1 VPEPERRK
9 YDSPVRRRQAA
20 ETRERIVAAGSA
32 LVHGFERWDWREL
45 TVRAVAR
52 EAGISE
58 RTVYRH
64 FADETALRD
73 AVMQRLHEEAGVSV
87 EGLEVERFG
96 ELTGRVFAYLASF
109 EAKPR
114 PFGDPTFA
122 ATDQAIRDALVAAV
136 APATTGWPATDRA
149 LAAAVLDVLLSLP
162 TYERL
167 TGAWGLE
174 PEQAARAARWVI
186 GLVEQALAE
195 GRRPP
200 RTAAPAAQG
209 RTSGKVS

>member
-1 VPEPERRK
+1 MPDAERRK

-20 ETRERIVAAGSA
+20 ATRERIVAAGST

-52 EAGISE
+52 EAGVSD

-87 EGLEVERFG
+87 EGLDLAHFG

-114 PFGDPTFA
+114 PFRDPTFA
-122 ATDQAIRDALVAAV
+122 TTDQAIRDALVEAV
-136 APATTGWPATDRA
+136 EPATKGWPARDRA
-149 LAAAVLDVLLSLP
+149 IAAAVLDVLWSLP

-174 PEQAARAARWVI
+174 PDQAARAARWVI
-186 GLVEQALAE
+186 GLVEQALAD

-200 RTAAPAAQG
+200 RKP
-209 RTSGKVS
+209 